1 MSKTMTRILLTL
13 CSLVFIYLCIV
24 LIASVV
30 QLADA
35 ADRVYLGMGQPVFWI
50 LMSVF
55 LYFIISPVVLYFK
68 LPKALIP
75 PIEVSG
81 PKHDAY
87 LNELLRRLA
96 LNPRL
101 SGYPLNCVEDIAPA
115 ILVLSKEADKII
127 RETAS
132 SVFVGTAVMQNGR
145 LDGLITL
152 FTQARMVW
160 RIASVYQQRPSP
172 RQMLYL
178 YTNVGA
184 TAFIAASIADID
196 FSALTAP
203 IVVSIL
209 PSLKGGIPGLQGVST
224 LLINS
229 LANGSA
235 NAFLTLRIGSITR
248 QYSEALSYPTKRD
261 VQKNATVLA
270 LGLIG
275 QITKENSVG
284 IVTNFWGAVKDT
296 VVNVVDKTVD
306 TSIQGIKGAAG
317 KVSDSATSGAK
328 IMGEAFDSTV
338 KGVKG
343 VANKITFRKDV
354 DS

>member
-1 MSKTMTRILLTL
+1 MNKTMARILVTV
-13 CSLVFIYLCIV
+13 CTLVFIYLCIV

-35 ADRVYLGMGQPVFWI
+35 ADRIYIGMGQPVFWI
-50 LMSVF
+50 LISVF
-55 LYFIISPVVLYFK
+55 LYFIISPAVLYFK

-75 PIEVSG
+75 PSEVSG

-101 SGYPLNCVEDIAPA
+101 SGYPLNSIEDISPA

-160 RIASVYQQRPSP
+160 RIASIYQQRPSP

-184 TAFIAASIADID
+184 TAFIAANIADID

-209 PSLKGGIPGLQGVST
+209 PSLKGGVPGLQGVST

-229 LANGSA
+229 LANGAA
-235 NAFLTLRIGSITR
+235 NAFLTLRIGSIAR
-248 QYSEALSYPTKRD
+248 QYSEALSYPSKRD
-261 VQKNATVLA
+261 VQRNATALA
-270 LGLIG
+270 IGLIG
-275 QITKENSVG
+275 QITKESSVN

-296 VVNVVDKTVD
+296 VVDAVDKTVD
-306 TSIQGIKGAAG
+306 TSVQGIKGAAG
-317 KVSDSATSGAK
+317 KVSDTAISGAK
-328 IMGEAFDSTV
+328 VMSEALDSTV
-338 KGVKG
+338 KGVKD
-343 VANKITFRKDV
+343 VASKITFRKNV